1 MTLNPKGLRVGSDD
15 EEDDINPFQR
25 EETSGDFKEIDE
37 QHINIDSKGVPSS
50 DPEMFGK
57 LKAVET
63 LPVPASQVTKNLR
76 EPEPEQTVFSDEESK
91 SSAQKGQPSSVS
103 NLGRLSNSVNNQT
116 SEGTD
121 DIQEE
126 LDDGGDYSQE
136 EFEEYEEKAIAQM
149 RRDEV
154 RKSVFKKDEERLQTY
169 LNQQKSKLQHA
180 VNLTKSIFVVTVLE
194 Q

>member
-1 MTLNPKGLRVGSDD
+1 
-15 EEDDINPFQR
+15 
-25 EETSGDFKEIDE
+25 
-37 QHINIDSKGVPSS
+37 
-50 DPEMFGK
+50 MFGK
-57 LKAVET
+57 LRNVG
-63 LPVPASQVTKNLR
+63 TKNLG

-91 SSAQKGQPSSVS
+91 SSAQKQPSTVS
-103 NLGRLSNSVNNQT
+103 QPGRLSNSVNNQT
-116 SEGTD
+116 SEGVD

-169 LNQQKSKLQHA
+169 LNQQKSK
-180 VNLTKSIFVVTVLE
+180 
-194 Q
+194 